1 MNHVS
6 LAVVLVLKVSI
17 TVMSV
22 ITVEDSIE
30 KIILKETVLQ
40 KNRRKVTIILMK
52 VEVKKHSDL
61 AMKHVE
67 NVLKEEVNQNIIVST
82 VMKAMSLYQLSHL
95 IVFPYLQNLINTT

>member
-1 MNHVS
+1 
-6 LAVVLVLKVSI
+6 
-17 TVMSV
+17 MSV
-22 ITVEDSIE
+22 ITVEYSIE
-30 KIILKETVLQ
+30 KIILNETVLQ

-61 AMKHVE
+61 AMKHVD

-82 VMKAMSLYQLSHL
+82 VRKAMSLYQLSHL